1 MAVLL
6 AKAALFRPGLSAYL
20 PDRGDGRADRPAW
33 FGYHRVHA
41 AQATIADER
50 VRPGDQLLDL
60 LLILSAERARQK
72 DSRTGHS
79 PNVFEPQHLWPQDD
93 GCRWPAHG
101 GSPRA
106 YRAWPL
112 AWFGVIWPVNGPP
125 ELSREVRNEASTCE
139 SGRRESDPHDQL
151 GRLVAHSGQPL
162 QLCMQSGLQL
172 GSAVPRLPS
181 ATSAGSQGRS
191 SESRGSCAR

>member
-1 MAVLL
+1 MPCRDLMAVLL

-72 DSRTGHS
+72 DSRMS
-79 PNVFEPQHLWPQDD
+79 PAS
-93 GCRWPAHG
+93 GMG
-101 GSPRA
+101 
-106 YRAWPL
+106 
-112 AWFGVIWPVNGPP
+112 PV
-125 ELSREVRNEASTCE
+125 VR
-139 SGRRESDPHDQL
+139 HDL
-151 GRLVAHSGQPL
+151 G
-162 QLCMQSGLQL
+162 
-172 GSAVPRLPS
+172 
-181 ATSAGSQGRS
+181 TT
-191 SESRGSCAR
+191 